1 MQNFTPKPFT
11 PSPIAQEKIA
21 IFDQPAKSYQSPIRR
36 PLITPNQVVRNKSP
50 APYGGLSSPYD
61 NGYGSGSWQQPQ
73 QLAPQPQPSYPPANS
88 YQSNRLSGCSFT
100 SSSTPYAPSASTFNA
115 VPTAP
120 QHSPRVH
127 FDLSHQENYNRAAR
141 GWGQSGDY
149 YRPIDF
155 NKPQPVQ
162 LPYTDF

>member
-36 PLITPNQVVRNKSP
+36 PLTIPNQVVRNKSP
-50 APYGGLSSPYD
+50 APYGAGSPYD
-61 NGYGSGSWQQPQ
+61 NGYGGGSWQQQ
-73 QLAPQPQPSYPPANS
+73 QLAAPQPQLSYPAANP

-100 SSSTPYAPSASTFNA
+100 SSSTYAPSSSTLNA
-115 VPTAP
+115 MPIP
-120 QHSPRVH
+120 SQQSPRVH

-141 GWGQSGDY
+141 GWGQSRDY
-149 YRPIDF
+149 YRPIAF
-155 NKPQPVQ
+155 TKTQSVE